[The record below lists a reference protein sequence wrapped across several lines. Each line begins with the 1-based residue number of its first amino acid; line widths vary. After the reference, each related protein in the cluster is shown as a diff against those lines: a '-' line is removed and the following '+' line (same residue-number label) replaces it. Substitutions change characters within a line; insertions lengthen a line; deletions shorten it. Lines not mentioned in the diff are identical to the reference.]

1 MWTKKIPF
9 SCVII
14 VMYAILPK
22 ISDASEGFSQLTL
35 GLSTP
40 STTVLPL
47 EPIPITISLS
57 NNTKESILACPAIVP
72 NGGFLD
78 IFVKR
83 VGENRFHL
91 FTSTY
96 WPTRMASAKAR
107 RVPLPPGY
115 RRDVEGLLY
124 YASAKTFRGLDPNDF
139 LKQYLL
145 PQPGSY
151 LLKVT
156 LKDLDGPAR
165 IDSNVITI
173 DVVVP
178 KNEDSRAYDHLK
190 SIRRPYFLT
199 ATFGKYWSKKAEET
213 ISAQEDFLAQF
224 PNSAYSHT
232 LRYSLGLTY
241 VTKGGDHL
249 DRGIQLLEETSDSAK
264 LILARK
270 ALSRLVDIKLKD
282 NKFDDA
288 NYFLNLLRG
297 KAPDSGEYRDAAI
310 KMQKSLS
317 DPK

>member
-35 GLSTP
+35 SLST
-40 STTVLPL
+40 SVTTAFPL
-47 EPIPITISLS
+47 EPIPITISLA
-57 NNTKESILACPAIVP
+57 NDTNTPIDAYPAIVP

-78 IFVKR
+78 VFVKR
-83 VGENRFHL
+83 VGDDRFDL
-91 FTSTY
+91 FPSSY
-96 WPTRMASAKAR
+96 WPVASVPGK
-107 RVPLPPGY
+107 RVTLKPGY
-115 RRDVEGLLY
+115 RRSVEGILHY
-124 YASAKTFRGLDPNDF
+124 TTAADFRGVDPNNL

-145 PQPGSY
+145 QQPGTY
-151 LLKVT
+151 LIKVT
-156 LKDLDGPAR
+156 LRDLGNSAK
-165 IDSNVITI
+165 IDSNVII
-173 DVVVP
+173 VRVALP
-178 KNEDSRAYDHLK
+178 QGENALAYNHLK
-190 SIRRPYFLT
+190 SIRKPYFLM

-317 DPK
+317 DR